1 MNIKQL
7 DKKYVWHPYTQMLDW
22 QRSDIK
28 VIQRAKNSWLFDSD
42 GRKYLD
48 GVASMWCNV
57 WGHTKKEI
65 VCAMIEQ
72 IRNLQHSTLF
82 GLANEPSILLAKL
95 LMKYAK
101 GMSRVFYSDNGSTA
115 VEVAIKMALQYW
127 RNTGKRNKN
136 RFVAL
141 DRGYHGDT
149 IGAMS
154 VGYIEH
160 FFANYKKVL
169 FNVKRVQ
176 SPYLYRRCK
185 NMSEDE
191 FIAYCVNSVEKILR
205 SDDSVGALIME
216 SGTQVAG
223 GAIIYPNGYQKQ
235 VKDLCKKYDVL
246 FILDEVATGF
256 GRLGAMIEYLA
267 QDSKP
272 DIVAFG
278 KMLTAGYLPLAATL
292 ATEKIYDSF
301 LGDPNEYKHLFHGHT
316 FTGNPIACA
325 TAIANLQL
333 YEKKNLIDDVKKKST
348 LIKRRL
354 HEINSFE
361 VVGDVRH
368 KGMLVGIELV
378 KDKKSKKPFTI
389 KGKKINHLI
398 MQESLK
404 RGVFLRPLGHIMLL
418 VPPLATPDKEL
429 NMLIDVAIEII
440 KNMQRTSN

>member
-1 MNIKQL
+1 MQ
-7 DKKYVWHPYTQMLDW
+7 DW

-28 VIQRAKNSWLFDSD
+28 VIQKAKNSWLIDSD

-65 VCAMIEQ
+65 VGAMIEQ
-72 IRNLQHSTLF
+72 IKKLQHSTLF
-82 GLANEPSILLAKL
+82 GLANEPSILLAQL
-95 LMKYAK
+95 LVKYAK

-127 RNTGKRNKN
+127 RNTGNHGKN

-141 DRGYHGDT
+141 EHGYHGDT

-169 FNVKRVQ
+169 FNVKRVP
-176 SPYLYRRCK
+176 SPYLYRRSK

-191 FIAYCVNSVEKILR
+191 FIAHCVDSVEKILR
-205 SDDSVGALIME
+205 NDDSVAALIME
-216 SGTQVAG
+216 SGAQLAG
-223 GAIIYPNGYQKQ
+223 GVIIYPDGYQKQ
-235 VKDLCKKYDVL
+235 VKDLCSKYDVL
-246 FILDEVATGF
+246 LILDEVATGF

-301 LGDPNEYKHLFHGHT
+301 LGDLNEYRHLFHGHT

-333 YEKKNLIDDVKKKST
+333 YEKKNLIEDVKKKAR

-354 HEINSFE
+354 DEINSIE
-361 VVGDVRH
+361 IVGDVRH

-389 KGKKINHLI
+389 KGKKINQLI

-404 RGVFLRPLGHIMLL
+404 RGVFLRPLDHIMLL

-429 NMLIDVAIEII
+429 NMLIDVAIETI
-440 KNMQRTSN
+440 KKIQKTGN

>member
-1 MNIKQL
+1 MQ
-7 DKKYVWHPYTQMLDW
+7 DW

-28 VIQRAKNSWLFDSD
+28 VIQKAKNSWLIDSD

-65 VCAMIEQ
+65 VGAMIEQ
-72 IRNLQHSTLF
+72 IKKLQHSTLF
-82 GLANEPSILLAKL
+82 GLANEPSILLAQL
-95 LMKYAK
+95 LVKYAK

-127 RNTGKRNKN
+127 RNTGKHSKN

-141 DRGYHGDT
+141 EHGYHGDT

-169 FNVKRVQ
+169 FNVKRVP
-176 SPYLYRRCK
+176 SPYLYRRSN

-191 FIAYCVNSVEKILR
+191 FIAHCVDSVEKILR
-205 SDDSVGALIME
+205 NDDSVAALIME
-216 SGTQVAG
+216 SGAQLAG
-223 GAIIYPNGYQKQ
+223 GVIIYPDGYQKQ
-235 VKDLCKKYDVL
+235 VKDLCSKYDVL
-246 FILDEVATGF
+246 LILDEVATGF

-301 LGDPNEYKHLFHGHT
+301 LGDLNEYRHLFHGHT

-333 YEKKNLIDDVKKKST
+333 YEKENLIEDVKKKAR

-354 HEINSFE
+354 DEINSIE
-361 VVGDVRH
+361 IVGDVRH

-389 KGKKINHLI
+389 KGKEISQLI

-429 NMLIDVAIEII
+429 NMLIDVAIETI
-440 KNMQRTSN
+440 KKIQKTGN

>member
-1 MNIKQL
+1 MQ
-7 DKKYVWHPYTQMLDW
+7 DW

-28 VIQRAKNSWLFDSD
+28 VIQKAKNSWLIDSD

-65 VCAMIEQ
+65 VGAMIEQ
-72 IRNLQHSTLF
+72 IKKLQHSTLF
-82 GLANEPSILLAKL
+82 GLANEPSILLAQL
-95 LMKYAK
+95 LVKYAK

-127 RNTGKRNKN
+127 RNTGKHSKN

-141 DRGYHGDT
+141 EHGYHGDT

-169 FNVKRVQ
+169 FNVKRVP
-176 SPYLYRRCK
+176 SPYLYRRSN

-191 FIAYCVNSVEKILR
+191 FIAHCVDSVEKILR
-205 SDDSVGALIME
+205 NDDSVAALIME
-216 SGTQVAG
+216 SGAQLAG
-223 GAIIYPNGYQKQ
+223 GVIIYPDGYQKQ
-235 VKDLCKKYDVL
+235 VKDLCSKYDVL
-246 FILDEVATGF
+246 LILDEVATSF

-301 LGDPNEYKHLFHGHT
+301 LGDLNEYRHLFHGHT

-333 YEKKNLIDDVKKKST
+333 YEKENLIEDVKKKAR

-354 HEINSFE
+354 DEINSIE
-361 VVGDVRH
+361 IVGDVRH

-389 KGKKINHLI
+389 KGKEISQLI

-429 NMLIDVAIEII
+429 NMLIDVAIETI
-440 KNMQRTSN
+440 KKIQKTGN

>member
-1 MNIKQL
+1 MQ
-7 DKKYVWHPYTQMLDW
+7 DW

-28 VIQRAKNSWLFDSD
+28 VIQKAKNSWLIDSD

-65 VCAMIEQ
+65 VGAMIEQ
-72 IRNLQHSTLF
+72 IKKLQHSTLF
-82 GLANEPSILLAKL
+82 GLANEPSILLAQL
-95 LMKYAK
+95 LVKYAK

-127 RNTGKRNKN
+127 RNTGNHGKN

-141 DRGYHGDT
+141 EHGYHGDT

-169 FNVKRVQ
+169 FNVKRVP
-176 SPYLYRRCK
+176 SPYLYRRSK

-191 FIAYCVNSVEKILR
+191 FIAHCVDSVEKILR
-205 SDDSVGALIME
+205 NDDSVAALIME
-216 SGTQVAG
+216 SGAQLAG
-223 GAIIYPNGYQKQ
+223 GVIIYPDGYQKQ
-235 VKDLCKKYDVL
+235 VKDLCSKYDVL
-246 FILDEVATGF
+246 LILDEVATGF

-301 LGDPNEYKHLFHGHT
+301 LGDLNEYRHLFHGHT

-333 YEKKNLIDDVKKKST
+333 YEKKNLIEDVKKKAR

-354 HEINSFE
+354 DEINSIE
-361 VVGDVRH
+361 IVGDVRH

-389 KGKKINHLI
+389 KGKEISHLI

-429 NMLIDVAIEII
+429 NMLIDVAIETI
-440 KNMQRTSN
+440 KKIQKTGN

>member
-1 MNIKQL
+1 MQ
-7 DKKYVWHPYTQMLDW
+7 DW

-28 VIQRAKNSWLFDSD
+28 VIQKAKNSWLIDSD

-65 VCAMIEQ
+65 VGAMIEQ
-72 IRNLQHSTLF
+72 IKKLQHSTLF
-82 GLANEPSILLAKL
+82 GLANEPSILLAQL
-95 LMKYAK
+95 LVKYAK

-127 RNTGKRNKN
+127 RNTGNRSKN

-141 DRGYHGDT
+141 EHGYHGDT

-169 FNVKRVQ
+169 FNVKRVP
-176 SPYLYRRCK
+176 SPYLYRRSN

-191 FIAYCVNSVEKILR
+191 FIAHCVDSVEKILR
-205 SDDSVGALIME
+205 NDDSVAALIME
-216 SGTQVAG
+216 SGAQLAG
-223 GAIIYPNGYQKQ
+223 GVIIYPDGYQKQ
-235 VKDLCKKYDVL
+235 VKDLCSKYDVL
-246 FILDEVATGF
+246 LILDEVATSF

-301 LGDPNEYKHLFHGHT
+301 LGDLNEYRHLFHGHT

-333 YEKKNLIDDVKKKST
+333 YEKENLIEDVKKKAR

-354 HEINSFE
+354 DEINSIE
-361 VVGDVRH
+361 IVGDVRH

-389 KGKKINHLI
+389 KGKEISQLI

-429 NMLIDVAIEII
+429 NMLIDVAIETI
-440 KNMQRTSN
+440 KKIQKTGN

>member
-1 MNIKQL
+1 MQ
-7 DKKYVWHPYTQMLDW
+7 DW

-28 VIQRAKNSWLFDSD
+28 VIQKAKNSWLIDSD

-65 VCAMIEQ
+65 VGAMIEQ
-72 IRNLQHSTLF
+72 IKKLQHSTLF
-82 GLANEPSILLAKL
+82 GLANEPSILLAQL
-95 LMKYAK
+95 LVKYAK

-127 RNTGKRNKN
+127 RNTGKHGKN

-141 DRGYHGDT
+141 EHGYHGDT

-169 FNVKRVQ
+169 FNVKRVP
-176 SPYLYRRCK
+176 SPYLYRRSN

-191 FIAYCVNSVEKILR
+191 FIAHCVDSVEKILR
-205 SDDSVGALIME
+205 NDDSVAALIME
-216 SGTQVAG
+216 SGAQLAG
-223 GAIIYPNGYQKQ
+223 GVIIYPDGYQKQ
-235 VKDLCKKYDVL
+235 VKDLCSKYDVL
-246 FILDEVATGF
+246 LILDEVATGF

-301 LGDPNEYKHLFHGHT
+301 LGDLNEYRHLFHGHT

-333 YEKKNLIDDVKKKST
+333 YEKENLIEDVKKKAR

-354 HEINSFE
+354 DEINSIE
-361 VVGDVRH
+361 IVGDVRH

-389 KGKKINHLI
+389 KGKEISQLI

-429 NMLIDVAIEII
+429 NMLIDVAIETI
-440 KNMQRTSN
+440 KKIQKTGN